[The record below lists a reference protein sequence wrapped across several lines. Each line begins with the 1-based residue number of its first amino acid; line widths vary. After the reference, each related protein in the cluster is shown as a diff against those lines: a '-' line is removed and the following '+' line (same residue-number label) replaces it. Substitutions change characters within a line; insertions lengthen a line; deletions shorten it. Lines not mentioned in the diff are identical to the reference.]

1 MKPSCFRTPGSQRG
15 NCKRGLLF
23 CFLLLLISM
32 TGCGKK
38 GLPLPPPEEI
48 PPGVVDL
55 SGNLDGDTLT
65 FSWSIP
71 EGKNADLL
79 VGYQVYRSASPIQ
92 DTDCPDCPVNFWLLG
107 DMEISEFNT
116 SDREN
121 RKLVFTH
128 ILESEDKD
136 TMIVEDTSPVVQPG
150 SDQEKQP
157 DSLVYQYKVVGYTEY
172 NVKSPDSNVISI
184 HHPVNTGEAQN
195 KGSHE
200 K

>member
-1 MKPSCFRTPGSQRG
+1 MKSSYFSSQDSRSG
-15 NCKRGLLF
+15 YCKRGLLF

-38 GLPLPPPEEI
+38 ELPLPPPEEI

-107 DMEISEFNT
+107 DMKISEFNT
-116 SDREN
+116 SDTES

-128 ILESEDKD
+128 ILEPEDKD
-136 TMIVEDTSPVVQPG
+136 TMIAEDSGPVVQPG
-150 SDQEKQP
+150 SDQKKRP
-157 DSLVYQYKVVGYTEY
+157 DTRIYQYKVVGYTDY

-184 HHPVNTGEAQN
+184 HHPVKTGEAQN

>member
-1 MKPSCFRTPGSQRG
+1 MKPSYSRTLCNRRG
-15 NCKRGLLF
+15 NCIRGLLF
-23 CFLLLLISM
+23 CLLLLLISM

-65 FSWSIP
+65 FSWTIP

-107 DMEISEFNT
+107 AMEISEFNT
-116 SDREN
+116 SGTEN

-128 ILESEDKD
+128 ILEPENKD
-136 TMIVEDTSPVVQPG
+136 TMIAEDSGPAIQSGTDP
-150 SDQEKQP
+150 EKRP
-157 DSLVYQYKVVGYTEY
+157 DNIAYQYKVVGYTEY

-184 HHPVNTGEAQN
+184 YHPVNTEKAQV
-195 KGSHE
+195 KGSHG